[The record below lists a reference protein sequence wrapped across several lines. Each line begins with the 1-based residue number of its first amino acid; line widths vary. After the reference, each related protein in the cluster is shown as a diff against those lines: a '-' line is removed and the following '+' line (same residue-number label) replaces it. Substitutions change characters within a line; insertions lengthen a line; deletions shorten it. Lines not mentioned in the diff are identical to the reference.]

1 MQGLAERIVALMKEL
16 RPIASRI
23 ASDRCERDYLVH
35 TMVLRALRDDPGLS
49 RGFAALHQPEPLPN

>member
-16 RPIASRI
+16 RPLASRI

-35 TMVLRALRDDPGLS
+35 TMVLRA
-49 RGFAALHQPEPLPN
+49 